1 MKTRITENRDARIR
15 ESRLEIR
22 LTKVE
27 RDALTTLAQKKNT
40 TITNLIVCALISPK
54 GKR

>member
-1 MKTRITENRDARIR
+1 MKTRITENRDSRVR

-40 TITNLIVCALISPK
+40 TITNLIVTALISPK
-54 GKR
+54 SKR

>member
-1 MKTRITENRDARIR
+1 MKTRITENRDARVR

-27 RDALTTLAQKKNT
+27 RDALSTLAQKKNT
-40 TITNLIVCALISPK
+40 TITNLIVGALISPK
-54 GKR
+54 KRR

>member
-1 MKTRITENRDARIR
+1 MKTPVKGNRDQLVK

-22 LTKVE
+22 LTKVD

-40 TITNLIVCALISPK
+40 TITNLIVGALISPK
-54 GKR
+54 SKR

>member
-1 MKTRITENRDARIR
+1 MKTRVKGNRDQLVK

-22 LTKVE
+22 LTKVD

-40 TITNLIVCALISPK
+40 TITNLIVTALLTKPK
-54 GKR
+54 